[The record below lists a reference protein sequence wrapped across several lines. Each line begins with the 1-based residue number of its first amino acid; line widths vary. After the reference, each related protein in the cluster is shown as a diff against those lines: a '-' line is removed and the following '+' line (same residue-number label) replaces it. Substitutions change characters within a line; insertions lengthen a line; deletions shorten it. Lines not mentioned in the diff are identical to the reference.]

1 MSWRQDL
8 RAVRIV
14 RMAVGITVAMA
25 IAQAWAWPNSFI
37 YVALCVPMLSTP
49 TPAPSL
55 RNMLQNMVYAVVVFT
70 LVPGAFIFLLR
81 FPTAFV
87 VAYTAM
93 IFLSIYYLRKGAPF
107 MLVLFT
113 YLGLLV
119 FPILASVHDALPLV
133 VAGSLMFSAVL
144 ALLTTQLAHGIFPD
158 PVPVERPGKQGIAPG
173 YAPEAAR
180 AALVTT
186 IVVVPAMVFFLVF
199 DLAAAAVVMVYIGFM
214 SLGGTLEAGRQGASQ
229 NLVANAIGG
238 LAAFAFYI
246 VMIAVP
252 QLHFFV
258 VLMLLT
264 SLLFARQ
271 VFSDAPSAGYYGS
284 AFTGLVILVSSSM
297 AAGESFNE
305 AVIERIVFIVLAGTY
320 VIMAMSA
327 VERLLARG
335 LRRAG
340 G

>member
-1 MSWRQDL
+1 
-8 RAVRIV
+8 
-14 RMAVGITVAMA
+14 MAVGITVAMT
-25 IAQAWAWPNSFI
+25 IAQAWPWQNSFI

-49 TPAPSL
+49 TPSPSL
-55 RNMLQNMVYAVVVFT
+55 RDTLQSMAYAVVVFT
-70 LVPGAFIFLLR
+70 LVPGVFIFLLR
-81 FPTAFV
+81 FPIAFA

-93 IFLSIYYLRKGAPF
+93 VFLSIYYLHKGAPF
-107 MLVLFT
+107 LLILFT

-119 FPILASVHDALPLV
+119 FPILASVHDALPLA
-133 VAGSLMFSAVL
+133 VAGSLMFSALL
-144 ALLTTQLAHGIFPD
+144 ALLTAQLAHGLFPD
-158 PVPVERPGKQGIAPG
+158 PVRAERPGKRDIDPG
-173 YAPEAAR
+173 YLPEGAR
-180 AALVTT
+180 AALTTT

-214 SLGGTLEAGRQGASQ
+214 SMGGTLAAGRQGASQ

-238 LAAFAFYI
+238 LAAFIFYV

-252 QLHFFV
+252 HLHFFV

-271 VFSDAPSAGYYGS
+271 VFSEAPSARYYGS

-297 AAGESFNE
+297 EAGESFNE
-305 AVIERIVFIVLAGTY
+305 AVVERIVFIVIAGTY

-327 VERLLARG
+327 VERFLARRP
-335 LRRAG
+335 RRADG
-340 G
+340 